1 MGCRTLVGLPRVEL
15 PVLCAD
21 EEVADETEDTP
32 KRVNSESRQAY
43 HCNSFNADNGRLYAC
58 NFP

>member
-1 MGCRTLVGLPRVEL
+1 MGCRTLLGLPRVEL

-32 KRVNSESRQAY
+32 TRVNSESSGLSLQ
-43 HCNSFNADNGRLYAC
+43 
-58 NFP
+58 